1 MGKSTGFLEYEREVG
16 RGKTPEDRIKNWNEF
31 HASLSEEEQ
40 RRQVDGLRCALLP
53 VRHDDW
59 RDGQR
64 MPPAQSGA

>member
-40 RRQVDGLRCALLP
+40 RR
-53 VRHDDW
+53 
-59 RDGQR
+59 
-64 MPPAQSGA
+64 

>member
-40 RRQVDGLRCALLP
+40 RRQGA
-53 VRHDDW
+53 RHDDW

-64 MPPAQSGA
+64 MPLAQSGA

>member
-40 RRQVDGLRCALLP
+40 RRQ
-53 VRHDDW
+53 
-59 RDGQR
+59 
-64 MPPAQSGA
+64 GATL

>member
-40 RRQVDGLRCALLP
+40 RRRGPDAWTAVYHSASQA
-53 VRHDDW
+53 
-59 RDGQR
+59 
-64 MPPAQSGA
+64 